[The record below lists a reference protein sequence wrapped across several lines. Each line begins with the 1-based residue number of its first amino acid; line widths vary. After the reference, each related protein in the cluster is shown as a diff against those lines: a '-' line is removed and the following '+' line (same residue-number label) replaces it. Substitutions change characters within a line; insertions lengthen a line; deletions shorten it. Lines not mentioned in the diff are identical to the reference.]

1 MRIITRK
8 VDNQPLTV
16 IVEYPSMDKMTERI
30 IEKVKHMDVHFIGK
44 MEGKSTKIDISDV
57 YYFENVERKVFLYT
71 KKDVFRFDGNMA
83 DIDEMTVNTELVRVS
98 RTCIINTE
106 HLKEIRQIKNSH
118 LEAIMDSDEIV
129 IVSRKY
135 LKDIKNVFRRGNV

>member
-8 VDNQPLTV
+8 VDDQPLTV
-16 IVEYPSMDKMTERI
+16 IIEYPRMDKMTERM

-44 MEGKSTKIDISDV
+44 MGDKSTRIDISDV

-71 KKDVFRFDGNMA
+71 KKDVFRFDGNMT
-83 DIDEMTVNTELVRVS
+83 DIEEMTGNTELVRVS
-98 RTCIINTE
+98 RTCMINTD

-118 LEAIMDSDEIV
+118 LEAIMDNDEIV

-135 LKDIKNVFRRGNV
+135 LKDIKNIFRRGKL

>member
-16 IVEYPSMDKMTERI
+16 IVEYPKMDKMSERI
-30 IEKVKHMDVHFIGK
+30 IEKIKHMDVYFIGK
-44 MEGKSTKIDISDV
+44 MGDKSTRIDISDV

-71 KKDVFRFDGNMA
+71 QNDVYRFDGNMP
-83 DIDEMTVNTELVRVS
+83 DIDEMIINTELVRVS

-106 HLKEIRQIKNSH
+106 HLKEMRQIKNSH
-118 LEAIMDSDEIV
+118 LEAIMDNDEII

-135 LKDIKNVFRRGNV
+135 LKDIKNIFRRSNV

>member
-16 IVEYPSMDKMTERI
+16 IVEYPKMDMMAERI
-30 IEKVKHMDVHFIGK
+30 IEKIRHMDVHFIGK
-44 MEGKSTKIDISDV
+44 TEDKSTRIDISDV

-71 KKDVFRFDGNMA
+71 KKDVFRLDGNMA
-83 DIDEMTVNTELVRVS
+83 DIVEMTANTELVRVS
-98 RTCIINTE
+98 GVCIINTE

-118 LEAIMDSDEIV
+118 LEAIMDNDEMI

-135 LKDIKNVFRRGNV
+135 LKDIKNRFRRNRV